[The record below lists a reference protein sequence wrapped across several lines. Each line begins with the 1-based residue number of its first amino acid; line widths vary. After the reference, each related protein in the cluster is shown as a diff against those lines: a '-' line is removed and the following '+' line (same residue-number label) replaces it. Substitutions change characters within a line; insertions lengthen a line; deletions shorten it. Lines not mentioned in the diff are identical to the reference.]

1 MFKYVWLYIL
11 CLVLFEDVLGVP
23 EEEFCC
29 LGGIL
34 GMAKL
39 LGSLLWVFKGSVHTG
54 LSLAEA
60 NPPIWF
66 NIEMLRKFSPDHFE
80 ISKYQNSRIN
90 AF

>member
-1 MFKYVWLYIL
+1 MFKYVWLYLL

-39 LGSLLWVFKGSVHTG
+39 LESLLWVFKGSVHTG

-66 NIEMLRKFSPDHFE
+66 NIEM
-80 ISKYQNSRIN
+80 
-90 AF
+90 

>member
-1 MFKYVWLYIL
+1 M
-11 CLVLFEDVLGVP
+11 LFEDFLGVP

-39 LGSLLWVFKGSVHTG
+39 LGSLLWVLKGSVHRG

-66 NIEMLRKFSPDHFE
+66 NIEM
-80 ISKYQNSRIN
+80 
-90 AF
+90 

>member
-1 MFKYVWLYIL
+1 M
-11 CLVLFEDVLGVP
+11 LFEDVLGVP

-34 GMAKL
+34 GMVKL
-39 LGSLLWVFKGSVHTG
+39 LGSLLWVLKGSVHTG

-66 NIEMLRKFSPDHFE
+66 NIEMKCKENSDL
-80 ISKYQNSRIN
+80 IILSKYQNRRIKT
-90 AF
+90 F